1 MLASCE
7 RATAAAAEV
16 LRLRKRSA
24 LVFTGCGTSGRIA
37 FLTARRFNALQG
49 EECCAYLISGGD
61 SALLLSNELPEDDP
75 VAGAAELAAIARG
88 RAAVMLFGVSCG
100 LSAPYVAGQLDH
112 ALASPQPAD
121 SPLAEGGIAAAAVG
135 FNPASLSRRTP
146 IAAWAGRE
154 RGDTFHGV
162 VGALEK
168 RVACGSPWHALL
180 NPVVGPE
187 AVAGSSRMKG
197 GSATL
202 ILLDV
207 IAFAALERAKAAAAA
222 GGGGGGA
229 EPLREQLV
237 RLLGASCEAVR
248 HPSSTHPTSAIY
260 SGALPSEPNVVTG
273 ARDVH
278 ARRGHRRRGG
288 AGGAGDARGGP
299 AAVRGRGDGGRARL
313 HRRVGDAGGD
323 GAVQTRAPPLLP
335 PHPGPSAVFILGR
348 TRTACRSTQCAAS
361 WRAAGRT
368 WPTRTAT

>member
-1 MLASCE
+1 MFVLHRMRAKGHGALSYVAGKRVEALFDEAVLASCE

-146 IAAWAGRE
+146 LIITHAASAAR
-154 RGDTFHGV
+154 
-162 VGALEK
+162 K
-168 RVACGSPWHALL
+168 SPHRA
-180 NPVVGPE
+180 
-187 AVAGSSRMKG
+187 SR
-197 GSATL
+197 SATT
-202 ILLDV
+202 
-207 IAFAALERAKAAAAA
+207 
-222 GGGGGGA
+222 
-229 EPLREQLV
+229 P
-237 RLLGASCEAVR
+237 
-248 HPSSTHPTSAIY
+248 PTSTT
-260 SGALPSEPNVVTG
+260 SSS
-273 ARDVH
+273 
-278 ARRGHRRRGG
+278 
-288 AGGAGDARGGP
+288 
-299 AAVRGRGDGGRARL
+299 
-313 HRRVGDAGGD
+313 
-323 GAVQTRAPPLLP
+323 
-335 PHPGPSAVFILGR
+335 PSAGVP
-348 TRTACRSTQCAAS
+348 TTRSTS
-361 WRAAGRT
+361 
-368 WPTRTAT
+368 